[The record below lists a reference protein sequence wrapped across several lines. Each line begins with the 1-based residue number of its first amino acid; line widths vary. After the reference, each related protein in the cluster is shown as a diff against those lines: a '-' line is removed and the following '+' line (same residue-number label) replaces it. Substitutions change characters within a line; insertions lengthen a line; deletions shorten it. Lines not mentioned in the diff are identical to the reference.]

1 MKKVFFFAALA
12 FGLASCQN
20 DTNIFGVEVAP
31 NEEPVEYTINVDI
44 PELDETRALA
54 DKGYSDSGEGAIKNS
69 VVASDDYTLRY
80 ILEIYDKDNNRSG
93 EILYAHTD
101 AKSATFTPHLIP
113 NRKYTF
119 VVWVDIVPT
128 SSVPATG
135 KAADVHYNT
144 DNLSAVTINEEA
156 WSPMDETRD
165 AFTGTAVVENLD
177 LQNIS
182 TITVN
187 CYRPF
192 GKLRIVTTDMEA
204 VSNLG
209 VTPEYAKVEYTNVP
223 KYSFN
228 AFSGTY
234 TKIDGTFA
242 KSHTMFNIV
251 DYTTSNAVAG
261 EMTLYTDYF
270 FAPEEQVSLGTFT
283 MAVYDTDNAESIIT
297 TTSFPTDIPVKRNTL
312 TTVKGN
318 FLTLQ
323 NVNLQVVVENNDSFS
338 GTGIEKEI

>member
-1 MKKVFFFAALA
+1 MKKFFFFAALA

-54 DKGYSDSGEGAIKNS
+54 DKGYSDSGEGAIKNG

-144 DNLSAVTINEEA
+144 NDLRAVTINEET

-187 CYRPF
+187 CSRPF

-204 VSNLG
+204 VNNLG

-228 AFSGTY
+228 AFNGEY

-242 KSHTMFNIV
+242 KSHSIFNIAN
-251 DYTTSNAVAG
+251 YTTSNVNG

-270 FAPEEQVSLGTFT
+270 FAPEEQQVSLGTFT

-297 TTSFPTDIPVKRNTL
+297 TTPFQTEIPVKRNTL

-338 GTGIEKEI
+338 GTGIDKTI